1 MTCCKK
7 TNCSDVYGCNGEC
20 PDLSIR
26 RYDNK
31 PFFKVKVEDCDG
43 PLDLTDLVL
52 EATMWA
58 KAKLKKALTPDD
70 TSLSFADNIGFP
82 QVMIGD
88 ILLMEKARLPEK
100 MLVTG
105 FDEEN
110 NLVLV
115 ERGYQGTIAQNWKK
129 GSALKILK
137 FIDVASKT
145 EMILQDITQMDGTVL
160 EDQLIESYFVYEWG
174 PNDTCLSGCYL
185 LEFKLMKMSDDLG
198 PAPTD
203 YGCGLPVGVQ
213 YIQRYPTDSEGFK
226 IKINES
232 SISEV

>member
-7 TNCSDVYGCNGEC
+7 TNCLDIYGCNGEC

-52 EATMWA
+52 ETTMWA
-58 KAKLKKALTPDD
+58 KAKLKVALEVD
-70 TSLSFADNIGFP
+70 TVSLSFADNIGFP

-88 ILLMEKARLPEK
+88 ILLMKKARLPEK
-100 MLVTG
+100 MLVIG

-115 ERGYQGTIAQNWKK
+115 ERGYQNTTAQNWKK

-160 EDQLIESYFVYEWG
+160 EDQLIESYFIYEWG

-198 PAPTD
+198 PVSTD